1 MPRLLQDENDL
12 WLCAIS
18 KLVDSFSL
26 SFMSIS
32 PLTWI
37 SVVIPIKDERDNI
50 SLVASQL
57 LKFFEGRPESDTAPF
72 ELVFVDDGST
82 DGSGALLDELVNQS
96 ETIRVLHLDQN
107 HGQTAAFDAGF
118 RQARGALIATMDGDL
133 QYDPNDF
140 AKLLPLIAQYDLVC
154 GRRAARHDN
163 VVRRWSSKIAN
174 QVRNWVVHDGIADT
188 GCSLKIFRRTVVER
202 MPLFKNMHRFF
213 PALAQMYG
221 FSVTEVPVQHFPRA
235 HGMSKYGVGNRLFA
249 GLYDLFAVRWMQKRC
264 LNFTMRES
272 KRSHSK
278 E

>member
-1 MPRLLQDENDL
+1 MPRQSGNPEP
-12 WLCAIS
+12 WVMS
-18 KLVDSFSL
+18 KKTMLSASSVPSMTMLSL
-26 SFMSIS
+26 
-32 PLTWI
+32 PWI

-50 SLVASQL
+50 PLLASQL
-57 LKFFEGRPESDTAPF
+57 LKFFEVRPESEAASF

-82 DGSGALLDELVNQS
+82 DGSESLLDEIGLQS
-96 ETIRVLHLDQN
+96 PAVRVIHLDRN

-140 AKLLPLIAQYDLVC
+140 AKLLPLVGKFDLVC

-163 VVRRWSSKIAN
+163 MVRRWSSRIAN
-174 QVRNWVVHDGIADT
+174 QVRNWVIHDGIADT
-188 GCSLKIFRRTVVER
+188 GCSLKIFRRAVIER

-221 FSVTEVPVQHFPRA
+221 FTVTEVPVQHYPRA
-235 HGMSKYGVGNRLFA
+235 HGLSKYGVGNRLFV

-264 LNFTMRES
+264 LNYQMQES
-272 KRSHSK
+272 TRPQSHQ
-278 E
+278 